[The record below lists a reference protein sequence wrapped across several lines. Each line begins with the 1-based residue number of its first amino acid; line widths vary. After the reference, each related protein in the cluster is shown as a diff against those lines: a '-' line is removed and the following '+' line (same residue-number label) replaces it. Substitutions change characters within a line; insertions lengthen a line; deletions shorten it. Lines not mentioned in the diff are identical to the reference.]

1 MTVLSSQLN
10 IDGIYKNMN
19 DALDANEDRL
29 QRYDNVTTKPSRPT
43 SRDSFHFQ
51 VRAFSVNNA

>member
-1 MTVLSSQLN
+1 MTVVSSQLN

-29 QRYDNVTTKPSRPT
+29 KRCAR
-43 SRDSFHFQ
+43 F
-51 VRAFSVNNA
+51 